1 MSISD
6 SVAPLTVSEAGESE
20 VLARILKALS
30 RETTSGAQHVL
41 VGPGDDS
48 AVLALAGDCV
58 VSSDSMVDKHD
69 FRLDWS
75 TGFELG
81 WKLAATNLA
90 DVAAMGAT
98 PLSLTVSVLAPG
110 ELPVSVLEE
119 VALGLS
125 TACDTLA
132 PGCQVTGGDL
142 ASAAQ
147 FSLVAT
153 VIGETRELTPV
164 LRSGARAGDT
174 VAYAGELGV
183 AARGLSLLYATT
195 DSQDAQSRAIS
206 ELWLSHPD
214 EMAAQLAPSPPIS
227 LGPLAARA
235 GATAMMDVSD
245 SLSLDASRLAKASNV
260 DINLRSDAILNC
272 TSQEAETVSKQAR
285 AEALSF
291 ALGGGEDH
299 GFLATFPPGASLPK
313 GFTPIGDAA
322 PGGGALRVDGV
333 VFEPRGWDA
342 LKHRSIV

>member
-6 SVAPLTVSEAGESE
+6 SADSLTVAEAGESH
-20 VLARILKALS
+20 VLARILSALRHKTMS
-30 RETTSGAQHVL
+30 RAEHVL

-48 AVLALAGDCV
+48 AVLSLVGDCV
-58 VSSDSMVDKHD
+58 VSSDSMVDSYD

-90 DVAAMGAT
+90 DVAAMGAA
-98 PLSLTVSVLAPG
+98 PVSLTVSVLAPG

-119 VALGLS
+119 VAIGVS
-125 TACDTLA
+125 AACDTLA

-142 ASAAQ
+142 ASAVQ
-147 FSLVAT
+147 FALVAT
-153 VIGETRELTPV
+153 VIGDTRGLSPV
-164 LRSGARAGDT
+164 LRSGARSGDI

-183 AARGLSLLYATT
+183 AARGLSILCAATE
-195 DSQDAQSRAIS
+195 SLDAQSPVVS

-245 SLSLDASRLAKASNV
+245 SLSLDASRLARASNV
-260 DINLRSDAILNC
+260 DINLRSDAILSC
-272 TSQEAETVSKQAR
+272 TPQEAEALSQQGR

-299 GFLATFPPGASLPK
+299 GLLATFPPDASLPR
-313 GFTPIGDAA
+313 GFTPIGDVS

-333 VFEPRGWDA
+333 VFEPSGWDA
-342 LKHRSIV
+342 LKHQSTV